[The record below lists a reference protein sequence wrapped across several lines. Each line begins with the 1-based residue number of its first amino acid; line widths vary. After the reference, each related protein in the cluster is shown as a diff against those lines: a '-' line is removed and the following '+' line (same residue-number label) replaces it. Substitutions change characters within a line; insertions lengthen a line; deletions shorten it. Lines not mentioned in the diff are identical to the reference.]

1 MTEAWHLRFTGP
13 LRLSHPT
20 GLPERSEII
29 IHSDTLKSA
38 LFAVGLQI
46 YPEWA
51 GQADNYFNAF
61 SISSAFPFCGEEYFL
76 PRPQWPV
83 IFRFSQTDE
92 ALFAKKAKKIQYV
105 SAAFYD
111 SFYKNLPAHSFAQ
124 PPVLDVDNSQVVQ
137 GQFLSSRSQPSGRVV
152 WETVVEPHA
161 AKLED
166 PFGSPRYFTT
176 SRTFFAQDCGLYF
189 LIRFHD
195 ETWRGP
201 LLNAMRLLG
210 HQGMGSDRSVGNVF
224 FDFHP
229 ERDIKSPL
237 PFGLPDQ
244 DPPDQAGLYV
254 ALGMYLPTQEDLERA
269 HLDESSWTL
278 VRRGGY
284 LAAPENPEHMRL
296 RRNWLMMMG
305 PGSVLKCTASP
316 VGKMVDLRPEVPHD
330 PVRHPVWRDGRCLFW
345 KLG

>member
-13 LRLSHPT
+13 LRLSHST

-29 IHSDTLKSA
+29 VHSDTLKAA

-51 GQADNYFNAF
+51 EQAENFFKAF
-61 SISSAFPFCGEEYFL
+61 SLSSAFPFCGDEYFL
-76 PRPQWPV
+76 PRPQCPV
-83 IFRFSQTDE
+83 IFRFSQTDP
-92 ALFAKKAKKIQYV
+92 ALFAKRAKKIQYV
-105 SAAFYD
+105 SVEYYGKLRAG
-111 SFYKNLPAHSFAQ
+111 SSAQ
-124 PPVLDVDNSQVVQ
+124 PSILDVNDSQVVQ
-137 GQFLSSRSQPSGRVV
+137 GQFLSSRSHTSERMI

-161 AKLED
+161 SKLED

-176 SRTFFAQDCGLYF
+176 SRTFFAHDCGLYF

-201 LLNAMRLLG
+201 LLNALRLLG
-210 HQGMGSDRSVGNVF
+210 HQGLGSDRSVGNGF

-229 ERDIKSPL
+229 DKDVKNFDSYL
-237 PFGLPDQ
+237 PALDTFNSG
-244 DPPDQAGLYV
+244 GYYV
-254 ALGMYLPTQEDLERA
+254 ALGMYLPTWQDLEHA
-269 HLDESSWTL
+269 NLDESSWTL
-278 VRRGGY
+278 VKRGGY

-296 RRNWLMMMG
+296 RRNWVMMMG
-305 PGSVLKCTASP
+305 PGSVIKSDEMP
-316 VGKMVDLRPEVPHD
+316 EGKIVDLRPQVPHD
-330 PVRHPVWRDGRCLFW
+330 PVQHPVWRDGRCLFW